1 MTETVEVKGVF
12 LHFNV
17 CLGHP
22 LETERRTVGKVFRQ
36 IGSSSIIHPPTFWTR
51 AWCWSDWLKKRPI
64 CCAVTALSW
73 HWLIQLWYSSC
84 SGRRSQKI
92 LKASHMVSW
101 HTVRTRGRHNSF
113 QTKQVCRTCLAFQF
127 FYPGPETHS
136 PSQRTHRQLFDSSP
150 YTLFFHIHLKLIT
163 LNRAK

>member
-1 MTETVEVKGVF
+1 MVEVKGVF
-12 LHFNV
+12 LHFHT

-22 LETERRTVGKVFRQ
+22 LETERSTVGVVFRQ
-36 IGSSSIIHPPTFWTR
+36 ICSSSITHPLTFLTK
-51 AWCWSDWLKKRPI
+51 AWCSSDWLKKPPI
-64 CCAVTALSW
+64 WCAVTALSW

-113 QTKQVCRTCLAFQF
+113 QTKQVCRTCLDFQF
-127 FYPGPETHS
+127 LSPGPETHS
-136 PSQRTHRQLFDSSP
+136 LPVKRHISRLVSLYCFLPYSFSSNH
-150 YTLFFHIHLKLIT
+150 TK
-163 LNRAK
+163 